1 MEHLSTLSNNKLE
14 KWLNEHNS
22 QAYRRKQIFSWIF
35 ERWLQSPLEMQ
46 NIPKELREELNS
58 SFASSTSKITDDHS
72 TDDMTDKILIELADG
87 ESIENVIIRTED
99 RTTFCLSS
107 QIGCAVQCHFCAS
120 GLDGLI
126 RNLTAE
132 EIIEHLLI
140 CCRKANS
147 RPDNIVFMGIGE
159 PLMNI
164 ENLIQALDIISSPER
179 FAFSP
184 RRITIS
190 TSGWVPGIIKLAN
203 IAKPYNLA
211 LSLHGT
217 DDTIRA
223 QLIPEKCRYPLS
235 KILEACCE
243 YRNKTRR
250 MITFEYTLLK
260 GVNDSY
266 EQAQKLAQLA
276 RKQHAK
282 VNLIPF
288 NTVAETKFIR
298 PDDHHILSFLK
309 ILTDNGIQA
318 TCRLK
323 KGNNINAACGQL
335 RRSQKNQ
342 KQKQEQK

>member
-1 MEHLSTLSNNKLE
+1 MKDLTTLSNSQIDN
-14 KWLNEHNS
+14 WLHENS
-22 QAYRRKQIFSWIF
+22 APLYRRKQIFSWIF
-35 ERWLQSPLEMQ
+35 EHWLDSASDMK
-46 NIPKELREELNS
+46 NIPKELRDKLNS
-58 SFASSTSKITDDHS
+58 SFTISTSKVIEKHS
-72 TDDMTDKILIELADG
+72 TDDMTDKLLILLADG
-87 ESIENVIIRTED
+87 ESVENVIIRTEE

-107 QIGCAVQCHFCAS
+107 QVGCAVQCRFCAS
-120 GLDGLI
+120 GLDGLV
-126 RNLTAE
+126 RNLTTG

-140 CCRKANS
+140 CCRKAES

-164 ENLIQALDIISSPER
+164 ENLINALDIISAPDR
-179 FAFSP
+179 FALSP

-217 DDTIRA
+217 DDTTRA
-223 QLIPEKCRYPLS
+223 QLIPDKCRFPLAE
-235 KILEACCE
+235 ILEACTE
-243 YRNKTRR
+243 YRNKTHR
-250 MITFEYTLLK
+250 MITFEYTLLQ

-266 EQAQKLAQLA
+266 KHAQKLAKLA
-276 RKQHAK
+276 GRQHAK

-288 NTVAETKFIR
+288 NNVAETKFKR
-298 PDDHHILSFLK
+298 PAEHDILTFLK

-335 RRSQKNQ
+335 RRISQK
-342 KQKQEQK
+342 KI

>member
-1 MEHLSTLSNNKLE
+1 MRHLSTLSNDELE
-14 KWLNEHNS
+14 KWLTENKS
-22 QAYRRKQIFSWIF
+22 QKYRRKQIFSWIF
-35 ERWLQSPLEMQ
+35 EHLIESISKMKNL
-46 NIPKELREELNS
+46 PKELREKLNS
-58 SFASSTSKITDDHS
+58 SFIFSNSKIIEDHS
-72 TDDMTDKILIELADG
+72 TDDMTDKILIELADN

-107 QIGCAVQCHFCAS
+107 QVGCAVQCRFCAS
-120 GLDGLI
+120 GLGGLV

-132 EIIEHLLI
+132 EIIDHLLI
-140 CCRKANS
+140 CCRKAKS

-164 ENLIQALDIISSPER
+164 ENLIQALDIISSPDR

-217 DDTIRA
+217 NDVIRA
-223 QLIPEKCRYPLS
+223 QLIPDKCRYPLS
-235 KILEACCE
+235 EILEACSE
-243 YRNKTRR
+243 YRKKTRR

-266 EQAQKLAQLA
+266 EQAEKLAQLA

-288 NTVAETKFIR
+288 NSVTETEFIR
-298 PDDHHILSFLK
+298 PEDHHILSFLK
-309 ILTDNGIQA
+309 ILTDSGIQA

-323 KGNNINAACGQL
+323 KGDNINAACGQL
-335 RRSQKNQ
+335 RRRHS
-342 KQKQEQK
+342 